1 MDRLDAMTLFVSAVR
16 LGSLAGAARAHGR
29 SPASVT
35 RAVALL
41 ERQAGE
47 PLLVR
52 STRRLRLTPAG
63 ERHLVVWSEVLG
75 RLGEIG
81 SEEGVQGQGGSL
93 VLTAPELF
101 GRLKVMPIL
110 ETFLATRPNVSARA
124 VLVNRIVDLVGEGM
138 DVAVRLAV
146 LPDSSL
152 TAIRFGEVR
161 TLVCAAPA
169 YLENAPALD
178 TPHDLAGQACI
189 GLNAESDGELWSFS
203 VPNDRR
209 AKLRSVRA
217 STRLSV
223 NNAGAALDAAR
234 RGNGLVRARSYQVAE
249 DLASGRLVAVLADY
263 EPPPDPA
270 HLVFHPDR
278 GRRATVRAFVDE
290 AVPALRSELSRISLL
305 LGADS
310 RT

>member
-1 MDRLDAMTLFVSAVR
+1 MDRLDAMTLFVAAVR
-16 LGSLAGAARAHGR
+16 AGSLAGAARAHGR

-63 ERHLVVWSEVLG
+63 ERHVVVWSEVLA

-81 SEEGVQGQGGSL
+81 GEEGADAPGGTL

-110 ETFLATRPNVSARA
+110 ETFMAARPGVSARV

-138 DVAVRLAV
+138 DVAARLAV

-161 TLVCAAPA
+161 TLVCAAPG
-169 YLENAPALD
+169 YLETTPAPK
-178 TPHDLAGQACI
+178 TPHDLAGHACI
-189 GLNAESDGELWSFS
+189 GLNAEGDGELWSFS
-203 VPNDRR
+203 VPNDRGS
-209 AKLRSVRA
+209 KLRSVRA

-223 NNAGAALDAAR
+223 NNAAAAIDAAR
-234 RGNGLVRARSYQVAE
+234 RGRGLIRARSYQVAE

-278 GRRATVRAFVDE
+278 GRRATVRAFIDE
-290 AVPALRSELSRISLL
+290 AVPALRSELNRISAL
-305 LGADS
+305 LGA
-310 RT
+310 